1 MHEKNKVF
9 SYEPN
14 IPNQVAEYKG
24 PEEVKKEKSGEGQDQ
39 GYISCIRFWR
49 CLNMGWG
56 ILLRPKTFGALF

>member
-24 PEEVKKEKSGEGQDQ
+24 PEEVKKEKSGEGQDE

-49 CLNMGWG
+49 
-56 ILLRPKTFGALF
+56 